1 MKIDPTI
8 IDKYLDNK
16 ATSEERELANQ
27 WLSTMEGQKYM
38 ASRFDRDVSNLDTEE
53 AIGWLDHPVPA
64 DRMKKRL
71 LGSIQRK
78 RDFRQWLKVAAIV
91 IPFLLVAGGM
101 LFFADRAGAFSE
113 VEYATITVP
122 NGSQMQVILQDGTSV
137 QLNSASKLRY
147 PKTFGLFKRKVEL
160 WGEAYFNVSKDKGR
174 PFIVDLKGVNIKV
187 TGTQFNVKA
196 YPTDSSVAV
205 LLDEGSVSLE
215 DKMNNTY
222 PLKPG
227 ECADYDRGTGG
238 CIISKPTDKTVI
250 VGWRSSAL
258 NFYRTPLREILETL
272 ERQYD
277 VTFDVT
283 DQSLN
288 EVRFTFSS
296 SKILVIDVLK
306 ELEIVSRIRF
316 VATNQVNTY
325 QVIKE

>member
-16 ATSEERELANQ
+16 ATSEECELAKE

-38 ASRFDRDVSNLDTEE
+38 ASCFDRDVLNLDTEE
-53 AIGWLDHPVPA
+53 AIGWLDHEVPT

-71 LGSIQRK
+71 MGNIQRK
-78 RDFRQWLKVAAIV
+78 RDFRQLLKVAAIV

-101 LFFADRAGAFSE
+101 LFFADRAGVFSE

-137 QLNSASKLRY
+137 QLNSTSKLRY
-147 PKTFGLFKRKVEL
+147 PKTFGFFKREVEL
-160 WGEAYFNVSKDKGR
+160 WGEAYFNVSKDKER

-196 YPTDSSVAV
+196 YPSDPLVEV
-205 LLDEGSVSLE
+205 LLDEGSVFLE
-215 DKMNNTY
+215 DKMNNNY
-222 PLKPG
+222 PLMPG
-227 ECADYDRGTGG
+227 ECADYNRSTGS
-238 CIISKPTDKTVI
+238 CKISKPADKTII

-258 NFYRTPLREILETL
+258 NFYRTPLREILKTL
-272 ERQYD
+272 ERQYE
-277 VTFDVT
+277 VNFEVT

-296 SKILVIDVLK
+296 SKVLVTDILKD
-306 ELEIVSRIRF
+306 LEVVSHIRF
-316 VATNQVNTY
+316 VPVNQGNTY
-325 QVIKE
+325 QVIKD